1 VKTLLVV
8 NPHSA
13 NCSTGRD
20 WPKIREGIIQNI
32 GEFDEAFTQAP
43 DDATQIVRA
52 ALQSG
57 TERIICVG
65 GDGTSNEIVN
75 GFFSNGQPINPDAC
89 LGLVPR
95 GTGGDLRKT
104 FGLGK
109 KPGEYL
115 PVLAAGKTQ
124 KVDVGHTRFVNA
136 EGQAQERMFINITS
150 FGIGGLVDLLVN
162 RTTKALGG
170 KASFFMG
177 TARAIIRYR
186 NQTIRL
192 KVDDHFDEEIRIN
205 NVAVANGQY
214 HGGGMWVA
222 PMAEIDDGLFDVV
235 IFGDLSKWEFITKG
249 TRVYKGT
256 HLDLAKVRALRGK
269 RIEATSDEEV
279 LIDMDGEQPGR
290 LPITLE
296 VMPKAIKL
304 IVP

>member
-1 VKTLLVV
+1 MKTLLTV

-13 NCSTGRD
+13 NGSTGRD
-20 WPKIREGIIQNI
+20 WPKIREGLIQNI
-32 GEFDEAFTQAP
+32 GEFDEAFTRAP

-65 GDGTSNEIVN
+65 GDGTSNEVVN
-75 GFFSNGQPINPDAC
+75 GFFSRGQPINPEAC

-95 GTGGDLRKT
+95 GTGGDFRKT
-104 FGLGK
+104 FGIGK
-109 KPGEYL
+109 QPDEYL

-136 EGQAQERMFINITS
+136 EGQTQERMFVNITS

-222 PMAEIDDGLFDVV
+222 PKAEIDDGLFDVV
-235 IFGDLSKWEFITKG
+235 IIGDLSKWQFITKG
-249 TRVYKGT
+249 TRIYKGT
-256 HLDLAKVRALRGK
+256 HLDLEKVSVLRGK
-269 RIEATSDEEV
+269 RIEATSDEKV

-296 VMPKAIKL
+296 VLPKTIKL